1 MKKILF
7 ALCGVLCLC
16 GCAVVGSGEA
26 VTIREEL
33 KNNIAKLEINGDWHV
48 EINCNAAENSFEL
61 TVDKNLLNSFNQ
73 KYNFVAFSGPEAVF
87 ILQKNISPMVVP
99 VLRINLTKSFN
110 ELELLGNSRCVVKN
124 FNPEVPVEIECEE
137 NTVCSF
143 PDCNIKAALI
153 ELSDRAKLSFSGKI
167 GAAEIEIGERA
178 VLEIAEVGKLSLEAS
193 GNSVCRINKCMYSDV
208 EAEDNAAVYFKEV
221 ESIRQRSY
229 DNAVIEVPVKI
240 PEKLKK

>member
-16 GCAVVGSGEA
+16 GCAVAGSGEA

-33 KNNIAKLEINGDWHV
+33 KNNIINTDYGNVHEIKAFDKLIQDLMH
-48 EINCNAAENSFEL
+48 SFR
-61 TVDKNLLNSFNQ
+61 Q

-110 ELELLGNSRCVVKN
+110 KLELLGNSRCVVKN

-143 PDCNIKAALI
+143 PDCNIKVALI

-208 EAEDNAAVYFKEV
+208 EAVKVLFAKEK
-221 ESIRQRSY
+221 
-229 DNAVIEVPVKI
+229 PVGKYI
-240 PEKLKK
+240 LIKGSNSMKLAQLKENL